1 MGVLYHD
8 PSRSQNGKRKK
19 FASTKDR
26 LIDNSHTSAYMQQLL
41 ILYTVKGV
49 KRHQGRKKNISFC
62 VCCCCCCCALWHS
75 KKTTAMSSFIFIYW
89 RKDDVGVDVVGGWF
103 VQSLHFFFQLF
114 FKNSIFLCN
123 AFQFS
128 TGANSVAKIRAMN
141 GYEIISFLAAF
152 MFVCLNEIKR
162 DNDTLIG
169 YTLQKKGKKYNYR
182 GERENNL
189 PTKLKRSIY
198 I

>member
-1 MGVLYHD
+1 MCAAAVAVARCD
-8 PSRSQNGKRKK
+8 
-19 FASTKDR
+19 
-26 LIDNSHTSAYMQQLL
+26 
-41 ILYTVKGV
+41 TVRRRRQC
-49 KRHQGRKKNISFC
+49 RH
-62 VCCCCCCCALWHS
+62 L
-75 KKTTAMSSFIFIYW
+75 SSFIGA
-89 RKDDVGVDVVGGWF
+89 KTTLASTSSVGGLF
-103 VQSLHFFFQLF
+103 KVCIFFFQLF

-169 YTLQKKGKKYNYR
+169 YTLQKK
-182 GERENNL
+182 RE
-189 PTKLKRSIY
+189 KI
-198 I
+198 